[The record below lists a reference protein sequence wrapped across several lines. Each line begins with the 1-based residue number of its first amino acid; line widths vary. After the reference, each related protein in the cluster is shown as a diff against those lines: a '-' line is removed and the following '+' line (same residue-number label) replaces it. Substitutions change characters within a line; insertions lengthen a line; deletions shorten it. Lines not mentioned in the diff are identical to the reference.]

1 MAASRG
7 HDRPALKEGGLKKRS
22 VTIAGHATSLSLEE
36 AFWAALRV
44 LAKRRR
50 LSLNALVA
58 RIDAERP
65 GNLSSALRVFVL
77 ECCRRGELAGEDSDA
92 TRASVA
98 GMTNSDKRASPI
110 LPK

>member
-1 MAASRG
+1 MGAPRG
-7 HDRPALKEGGLKKRS
+7 HDRPALKGAGLKKRS
-22 VTIAGHATSLSLEE
+22 VVIAGHATSLSLEE
-36 AFWAALRV
+36 PFWAALRE
-44 LAKRRR
+44 LAERRR

-77 ECCRRGELAGEDSDA
+77 ECCRRGELAGNDDTS
-92 TRASVA
+92 ASVA
-98 GMTNSDKRASPI
+98 RMTNSDRGTNPI